1 MPLLCEDFKVGELM
15 YLLILLRYDMN
26 GAVRKKDGK
35 DQEME
40 APYWASAFDSLR
52 YLSPILPSA

>member
-1 MPLLCEDFKVGELM
+1 MIWMERSE
-15 YLLILLRYDMN
+15 
-26 GAVRKKDGK
+26 KKDGK

-52 YLSPILPSA
+52 YLSPILPSAWSLSHVPYL